1 MIIVVNLIII
11 DVYLLMKNKH
21 KIEGFINRVS
31 QKLRKKSDLKQNT
44 AFDIKNKDEENVNE
58 DI

>member
-1 MIIVVNLIII
+1 MN
-11 DVYLLMKNKH
+11 NKH

-31 QKLRKKSDLKQNT
+31 QKLRKKSDIKQNT